1 MFFKPPL
8 WLECNLLATLFW
20 YQVLHISFNNESD
33 YEYVRMHVEV
43 KGKGHFVLRRACVMG
58 SKVSLL
64 G

>member
-43 KGKGHFVLRRACVMG
+43 
-58 SKVSLL
+58 SSS
-64 G
+64 